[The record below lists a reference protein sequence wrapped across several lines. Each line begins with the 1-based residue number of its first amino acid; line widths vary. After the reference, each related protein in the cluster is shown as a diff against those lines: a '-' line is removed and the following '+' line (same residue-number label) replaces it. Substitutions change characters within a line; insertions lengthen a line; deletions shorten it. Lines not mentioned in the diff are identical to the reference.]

1 MSLVSLWTNIIDKET
16 FAALF
21 YNANTNKF
29 DLDNLRDNESKAE
42 FTFYKN
48 DIFQIIQV
56 LRTPEQLYCYI
67 RVKGLGTEALSMFF
81 WPKSLLEYD
90 SFFCTCSHANV
101 YDYKHD
107 YVWYISQFFFLFFL
121 HFLLDFNQ
129 QWSSPESL
137 SSFANEVKQKEV
149 SLQTWWVL
157 LMARCVLFVDH
168 SKIKEYFKM
177 GIKEFRHLS

>member
-1 MSLVSLWTNIIDKET
+1 MKAKLSSHFTKMISFRLYRYYEHQNNYIAILEWKVLVQKHCLCFSDQSHYLNMIPSFARAVMQMYMITNMIM
-16 FAALF
+16 
-21 YNANTNKF
+21 F
-29 DLDNLRDNESKAE
+29 DI
-42 FTFYKN
+42 YH
-48 DIFQIIQV
+48 
-56 LRTPEQLYCYI
+56 
-67 RVKGLGTEALSMFF
+67 
-81 WPKSLLEYD
+81 
-90 SFFCTCSHANV
+90 SFFFV
-101 YDYKHD
+101 
-107 YVWYISQFFFLFFL
+107 FFL

-177 GIKEFRHLS
+177 GIKEFMHLS